1 MKERICL
8 LLVVVVV
15 AGCSSSSPPTP
26 VTLAPPG
33 FATAKMKPDS
43 RLRGRIKSVNQ
54 QGQYVIIDFGLGTI
68 PPMQTKMNVYR
79 GSEVV
84 GVLNLT
90 GPSRQSIVAGDIVSG
105 DAQAGDIAIWDQVK
119 EEESDPEE

>member
-8 LLVVVVV
+8 LLLVVVL
-15 AGCSSSSPPTP
+15 AGCSRSSTP
-26 VTLAPPG
+26 VTLPPPG

-90 GPSRQSIVAGDIVSG
+90 GPSRQSIVAGDILSG
-105 DAQAGDIAIWDQVK
+105 EALAGDIAIWDQVK

>member
-8 LLVVVVV
+8 LLLVIVL
-15 AGCSSSSPPTP
+15 AGCSSPSTP
-26 VTLAPPG
+26 VTLPPPG

-54 QGQYVIIDFGLGTI
+54 QGQYAIIDFGLGTI
-68 PPMQTKMNVYR
+68 PPMQTRMNVYR

-90 GPSRQSIVAGDIVSG
+90 GPSRQSIVAGDILSG
-105 DAQAGDIAIWDQVK
+105 EAQAGDIAIWDKVK
-119 EEESDPEE
+119 EEESDLEE